1 MNELAIKM
9 AIETTTSCQLVQNF
23 LVCAVETS
31 SFETLLF
38 VQSRHL
44 KLYCLCSRDIQNFIF
59 CAVATFKTLLFV
71 QSRHSKLYCLCSHDI
86 QNFIVCAVA
95 TFKTLLFVQWRHSK
109 LYCLCN
115 RDIQNFIVCAVE
127 TFKTLLFVQSRHSKL
142 YCLCSRAIRNFL
154 VCVSLLGLRRIELL
168 LLTSNRCNQ
177 TPIHSFDL
185 RSKFLRV
192 PRLPYEIRA
201 EISYVNVP
209 TKNIFI
215 VNHSLYLRNYSLTC
229 SSIF

>member
-1 MNELAIKM
+1 MVETRLASAMFYASGVALKCLHTSYMTDINYSSPSLRALM
-9 AIETTTSCQLVQNF
+9 ACSCDLRSVYKF
-23 LVCAVETS
+23 LVS
-31 SFETLLF
+31 S
-38 VQSRHL
+38 
-44 KLYCLCSRDIQNFIF
+44 I
-59 CAVATFKTLLFV
+59 
-71 QSRHSKLYCLCSHDI
+71 
-86 QNFIVCAVA
+86 
-95 TFKTLLFVQWRHSK
+95 
-109 LYCLCN
+109 
-115 RDIQNFIVCAVE
+115 
-127 TFKTLLFVQSRHSKL
+127 
-142 YCLCSRAIRNFL
+142 
-154 VCVSLLGLRRIELL
+154 RIELL

-185 RSKFLRV
+185 RSKILRV